1 MHFLSIQRIFGV
13 LLLVFSITQ
22 IPPALIALFVG
33 DGSTTAF
40 VSAYLITML
49 TGLLLWM
56 PVRRR
61 SDELGTKEGFLVVAL
76 FWVVLALFGA
86 LPLYIA
92 PHPNLT
98 VTDAVFESMSGLTTT
113 GATIMVGIDDLP
125 LSIRYYRQQLQWL
138 GGMGIIVL
146 AVAVLPTLGIGG
158 MQLYKAEIAG
168 PVKNSKLTARITET
182 AKALWYIYLGLTLA
196 CGLAYWLAG
205 MTPFDAICHAFSTV
219 AIGGFSTHDASL
231 GWFDNQAIETV
242 AIFFMLLAGM
252 NFSLHFFSLR
262 GMSLRPYFADAEL
275 KAYLFLLSV
284 VGFVTVVYLYIANV
298 APNWPEAI
306 RLGLFQTISIGTTT
320 GFAITPHHQWPGAL
334 PIMLLMLAFVGGCAG
349 STAGGIKVIRALLL
363 YRQGVREVIKVVHP
377 NAMIAVKIG
386 RDVLPS
392 RVIESV
398 WGFFS
403 VYVAVFIFMYLLLA
417 TTEPDLVTAFS
428 AVAACITNLGPGLG
442 EVGSNFASVNQIGKW
457 VLCMAMLLGRL
468 EVFTLL
474 VLFTPTFWRQ

>member
-146 AVAVLPTLGIGG
+146 AVAVLPMLGIGG

-231 GWFDNQAIETV
+231 ASLSHGFHDPQTTPSQQSLATGGRPRAGGLMQPRRAVGGTQPTFTQAASHSQPKQRVLQQGSLQRLCAFPTTGKLPFLTALV
-242 AIFFMLLAGM
+242 ATPQAPAG
-252 NFSLHFFSLR
+252 
-262 GMSLRPYFADAEL
+262 ADAGRQPP
-275 KAYLFLLSV
+275 SV
-284 VGFVTVVYLYIANV
+284 GLMHSKSAPGFSY
-298 APNWPEAI
+298 
-306 RLGLFQTISIGTTT
+306 
-320 GFAITPHHQWPGAL
+320 
-334 PIMLLMLAFVGGCAG
+334 
-349 STAGGIKVIRALLL
+349 
-363 YRQGVREVIKVVHP
+363 
-377 NAMIAVKIG
+377 
-386 RDVLPS
+386 
-392 RVIESV
+392 
-398 WGFFS
+398 
-403 VYVAVFIFMYLLLA
+403 
-417 TTEPDLVTAFS
+417 
-428 AVAACITNLGPGLG
+428 
-442 EVGSNFASVNQIGKW
+442 
-457 VLCMAMLLGRL
+457 
-468 EVFTLL
+468 
-474 VLFTPTFWRQ
+474 